1 MVRGLVAVIAAG
13 FLSQPFWDGTAA
25 FTSQP
30 KAEPLTALWKAPAD
44 LQSQDLFNGPW
55 GSQDAPGPNAVFTF
69 IRPKKGGVNPGVVVR
84 DRLGRTWHV
93 KHGNPKRGDE
103 PPVEVT
109 LSRILSAVGY
119 HQPPVYYLPSFRMTQ
134 ESLTHVE
141 PAGRFRLSDPSMRD
155 LGSWQWEQN
164 PFVGTR
170 PLHGLL
176 VILMVFNS
184 FDLKDSN
191 NTIYEVQQGGRA
203 ERWYVMRDLG
213 GALGET
219 GRVFG
224 NERNNIEK
232 FERSS
237 NLFRRV
243 RDGHVEVDYEGKQEN
258 LIRAWITAADVR
270 WALTLLGSLSNRQWD
285 DAFRAGGYE
294 PGLRARFI
302 RKIRARIAE
311 GQRLVGSGEIRN

>member
-1 MVRGLVAVIAAG
+1 LGARG
-13 FLSQPFWDGTAA
+13 
-25 FTSQP
+25 TSS
-30 KAEPLTALWKAPAD
+30 T
-44 LQSQDLFNGPW
+44 
-55 GSQDAPGPNAVFTF
+55 V
-69 IRPKKGGVNPGVVVR
+69 
-84 DRLGRTWHV
+84 
-93 KHGNPKRGDE
+93 
-103 PPVEVT
+103 
-109 LSRILSAVGY
+109 LSAVGY
-119 HQPPVYYLPSFRMTQ
+119 HQPPVYFLPSFAMTK
-134 ESLTHVE
+134 ESRTHVE
-141 PAGRFRLSDPSMRD
+141 PAGRFRLADPSMRD

-184 FDLKDSN
+184 FDLKKDSN
-191 NTIYEVQQGGRA
+191 NTVYEVQQGGRA
-203 ERWYVMRDLG
+203 ERRYVMRDLG

-219 GRVFG
+219 GRFFG
-224 NERNNIEK
+224 NGRNNIEK

-243 RDGHVEVDYEGKQEN
+243 RDGRVEVDYEGKQEN

-270 WALTLLGSLSNRQWD
+270 WALTLLGSLSDHQWD

-302 RKIRARIAE
+302 RKIKARIAE
-311 GQRLVGSGEIRN
+311 GQRLVGSAEIGN